1 MRLQNE
7 MFVIEQS
14 NDNEIMLKLN
24 AEHLIYKAHFPG
36 NPITPGVCLIQIIT
50 ELLQIRLQEQLTLR
64 KIINLKFI
72 APISPITNP
81 TIGVS
86 FLRNTKNDSEVKTKG
101 TIQSGETILTKF
113 SLVFDKTSK
122 VWKK

>member
-14 NDNEIMLKLN
+14 NDNDVMLKLN

-50 ELLQIRLQEQLTLR
+50 ELLQIRLQEKLALS
-64 KIINLKFI
+64 KIVNLKFV
-72 APISPITNP
+72 APISPINYP
-81 TIGVS
+81 TICVS
-86 FLRNTKNDSEVKTKG
+86 FSQIVNNDSDVKAKG

-113 SLVFDKTSK
+113 SLVIDKR
-122 VWKK
+122 